1 MLQELHAHINGSIS
15 EKTMEKLV
23 EKKGSAV
30 DPSWRLMYS
39 KGDTDTL
46 EGYVTELKTHCL
58 SKVL

>member
-1 MLQELHAHINGSIS
+1 
-15 EKTMEKLV
+15 MEKLV

-30 DPSWRLMYS
+30 DPSWRLMYR